1 MQISSDSLFHFTN
14 NIEVIKAIL
23 LDRFKGS
30 YCKETFNYNGEIL
43 PLFIPMISFCD
54 IPLKTYYN
62 LGAIY
67 GKFGIAMTKS
77 WGVKQKLNPVLYIDK
92 NSRLLEN
99 FLEALKGSLTTVNI
113 ASQILNNNQNQQ
125 GAIITKNLIKS
136 AEYLTYSLYYTKHY
150 QDNLPKLD
158 NKEYR
163 FYDEREWR
171 YIPEFQCAV
180 CQLKKIEEEYLA
192 WRGQSKNKPL
202 LEEVQLQFDYIDIEH
217 IVVEKKEDIH
227 EIIELIKTIDKG
239 KLNGYLRELL
249 YAKIICF
256 ENIEKDI

>member
-1 MQISSDSLFHFTN
+1 MQISSDSLYHFTN
-14 NIEVIKAIL
+14 NIEVIKSIL
-23 LDRFKGS
+23 LDRFRGS
-30 YCKETFNYNGEIL
+30 YCKETLNYNGEIT
-43 PLFIPMISFCD
+43 PLYIPMISFCD
-54 IPLKTYYN
+54 IPLKTYSN

-67 GKFGIAMTKS
+67 GKFGIAMTKN
-77 WGVKQKLNPVLYIDK
+77 WGIKQKLNPVLYIDK

-99 FLEALKGSLTTVNI
+99 FVEALKGSLTTVAI

-125 GAIITKNLIKS
+125 GATITKNLTNS
-136 AEYLTYSLYYTKHY
+136 VEYLTYSLYHTKHY

-180 CQLKKIEEEYLA
+180 CQLKKTKEEYLA
-192 WRGQSKNKPL
+192 WRGQSENKPL
-202 LEEVQLQFDYIDIEH
+202 LDEVQLEYDYSEIEH
-217 IVVEKKEDIH
+217 IVVEKKENVH
-227 EIIELIKTIDKG
+227 EIIKLIKNIDEEKLKG
-239 KLNGYLRELL
+239 YQRELS

-256 ENIEKDI
+256 ENVEKDI